1 MNMVHVMVF
10 FIPGSFFFLICF
22 SIAIIS
28 VDRFMMVFF
37 NTSVFQNISE
47 LVIFMHCTC
56 LNQVL
61 VQIQL
66 SDT

>member
-1 MNMVHVMVF
+1 MEHGIVF
-10 FIPGSFFFLICF
+10 SHPGFFYFLLCFFL
-22 SIAIIS
+22 
-28 VDRFMMVFF
+28 FMIMLDILTLMFF
-37 NTSVFQNISE
+37 NNVQWIS
-47 LVIFMHCTC
+47 MHCTC